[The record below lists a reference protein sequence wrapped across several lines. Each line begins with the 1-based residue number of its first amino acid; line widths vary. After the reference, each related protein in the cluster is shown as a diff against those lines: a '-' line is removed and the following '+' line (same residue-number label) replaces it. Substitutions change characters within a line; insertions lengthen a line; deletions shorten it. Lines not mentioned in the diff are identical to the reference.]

1 MDRSHAIHLPEV
13 IVSTRRRVTRTLV
26 PIALIATVAL
36 LAGGVAS
43 AAPGDVDASFG
54 DAGSKTISLSSA
66 ADVGGIVRRS
76 DGSFVIGASATADAY
91 TIALKSNGQ
100 PLMSYGI
107 AGVASI
113 TVPGALAVTITDIAT
128 RSNDATVVVGYDS
141 AMSGSDRF
149 VIAKFRANGEPDLTF
164 SDDGVTRIG
173 FPQGDAY
180 GYGVAIQPDGK
191 IVVVGEVDPNMN
203 SSNPAILRL
212 NANGTVDKTFANHG
226 RKVVR
231 LNDGQGYDGVWRV
244 VIQSGGKIAMA
255 GWQARGN
262 NNYKTLA
269 IRLKPGGVLDKAF
282 GGDGVVVVDAD
293 GTDNWAYGLA
303 KDGDKLVLGLHASSN
318 AAGFLRL
325 TANGKRDTS
334 FGGDGVAMHALSVPW
349 EVDGVAVRND
359 HRVVGV
365 NGYSG
370 GPNAVMLKA
379 GGKLEGSFG
388 SGGEAVGPL
397 TDAFAYGVTLM
408 PNGKIVLA
416 GNSSSDDVIAVRFLG
431 L

>member
-1 MDRSHAIHLPEV
+1 MSA
-13 IVSTRRRVTRTLV
+13 RRRSLRIV
-26 PIALIATVAL
+26 PIALTATVAL

-54 DAGSKTISLSSA
+54 DAGSKTISLGSS
-66 ADVGGIVRRS
+66 ADVGGIVRRT
-76 DGSFVIGASATADAY
+76 DGSFVIGASATAYAY
-91 TIALKSNGQ
+91 TVALKPNGQ
-100 PLMSYGI
+100 PIMSYGT

-113 TVPGALAVTITDIAT
+113 AVPGALAVTITDIAT

-191 IVVVGEVDPNMN
+191 IVVVGEVDPNSN
-203 SSNPAILRL
+203 VSNPAILRL
-212 NANGTVDKTFANHG
+212 NANGTVDKTFADQG
-226 RKVVR
+226 RKVVKVP
-231 LNDGQGYDGVWRV
+231 DGVPGYDGVWRV

-262 NNYKTLA
+262 NTYKTLA
-269 IRLKPGGVLDKAF
+269 IRLKPGGVLDKTF
-282 GGDGVVVVDAD
+282 GGDGIVVVDAD

-303 KDGDKLVLGLHASSN
+303 KDGDKLVLGLHVASN

-325 TANGKRDTS
+325 TATGKRDMS
-334 FGGDGVAMHALSVPW
+334 FGGDGVARHTLSVPW
-349 EVDGVAVRND
+349 EVEAVAVRSD

-365 NGYSG
+365 NGYSS
-370 GPNAVMLKA
+370 GPNAVMLKP

-388 SGGEAVGPL
+388 TGGEALGPL
-397 TDAFAYGVTLM
+397 TGAYAQGVTLL
-408 PNGKIVLA
+408 PNGRIVLA
-416 GNSSSDDVIAVRFLG
+416 GYSSSDDVIAVRFLG
-431 L
+431 P